1 MIRVQESIDI
11 FTKSTG
17 MPYYNSF
24 YSDELEDYQ
33 DLQNK
38 TFEIV
43 EMSPEEYFE
52 ECAKLKHT
60 TSDELKQQR
69 RKHSKLDQYITD
81 MENGDKFP
89 MPVIDYVWKT
99 QEGLH
104 RMYAVG
110 EIYGWDEKVPVM
122 VIKKYR

>member
-1 MIRVQESIDI
+1 
-11 FTKSTG
+11 

-60 TSDELKQQR
+60 TV
-69 RKHSKLDQYITD
+69 SKLKDEREKHIDRIEQYMDD
-81 MENGDKFP
+81 MKNGDKFP
-89 MPVIDYVWKT
+89 MPVIDYVWEM

-110 EIYGWDEKVPVM
+110 EAYGWDEKVPVM
-122 VIKKYR
+122 IIKKYR